1 MIFLHN
7 PDELLNGVVEVELN
21 LVRGNF
27 ANFLG
32 EDEHGKIFF
41 FRRVI

>member
-27 ANFLG
+27 A
-32 EDEHGKIFF
+32 IFWGRMKMEKFSF
-41 FRRVI
+41 FGGS